1 MRLSVQ
7 HVTRY
12 KYFRPV
18 AHSHNEVRLMPAT
31 DANQTCLV
39 FNVITSP
46 EAVVFHFDLPW
57 GRVHHF
63 DLIPPHDHLTITCEA
78 MVETHRANPFEEMQ
92 LIEDDRE
99 FYLLPD
105 ISEYYVDFLSP
116 TLRVPI
122 LESTDVFAAEA
133 RANADSP
140 ATASFLIALTALL
153 HSKFAYVPGST
164 TVDTPV
170 PDVIERRMGVCQD
183 FAHLMLSICRRQQ
196 IPARYVS
203 GYLYTGTGRDSLVS
217 GDASHAWIECL
228 LPGGHWLGFDP
239 TNNLVVNDK
248 YVKVQH
254 GRDYGDV
261 PPLRGVYRGV
271 AAQALDVH
279 VKVTAEE
286 PEKSTALV

>member
-1 MRLSVQ
+1 VQ
-7 HVTRY
+7 HITRY
-12 KYFRPV
+12 RYLKPV
-18 AHSHNEVRLMPAT
+18 SHSHNEVRLMPTT

-39 FNVITSP
+39 FNVTTDP
-46 EAVVFHFDLPW
+46 EATVFHFDLPW

-63 DLIPPHDHLTITCEA
+63 DLIQPHVKLDITCEA
-78 MVETHRANPFEEMQ
+78 VIETHRANPFEEMQ
-92 LIEDDRE
+92 LIEDDRS

-105 ISEYYVDFLSP
+105 INEYYVDFLTP

-122 LESTDVFAAEA
+122 LESTDIFAKQAYQQ
-133 RANADSP
+133 ADSP

-153 HSKFAYVPGST
+153 HSEFAYVPGST

-170 PDVIERRMGVCQD
+170 PDVIRNRMGVCQD

-196 IPARYVS
+196 VPSRYVS
-203 GYLYTGTGRDSLVS
+203 GYLYTGIGKDSLVS
-217 GDASHAWIECL
+217 GDASHAWVECL
-228 LPGGHWLGFDP
+228 LPGGQWLGFDP

-261 PPLRGVYRGV
+261 PPLRGVYRGP
-271 AAQALDVH
+271 AAQELDVH
-279 VKVTAEE
+279 VRVSAEE
-286 PEKSTALV
+286 AGELAGTI